1 MQACAEGIHY
11 RVVYTKHKNVI
22 NLKIISKAEGSI
34 YFIWVLF
41 FYWKRG
47 EDGEE
52 RSK

>member
-1 MQACAEGIHY
+1 MQASAEGIHY
-11 RVVYTKHKNVI
+11 RVVYTKHEYVI
-22 NLKIISKAEGSI
+22 IGKIISKPEGSI
-34 YFIWVLF
+34 YFIWVLS